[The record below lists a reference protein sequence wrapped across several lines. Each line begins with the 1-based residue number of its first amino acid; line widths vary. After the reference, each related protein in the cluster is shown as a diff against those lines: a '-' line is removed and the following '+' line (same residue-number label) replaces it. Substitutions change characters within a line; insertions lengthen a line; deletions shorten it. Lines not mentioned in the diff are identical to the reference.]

1 MNIPGLD
8 PAEFVLRQTSV
19 GPGVNLL
26 LVVAGLEGR
35 EDEVAVVHHL
45 EIQQSALASQEG
57 HNAPLFVSVLSSAG
71 SSAVFTRIDI
81 ELCGYRL

>member
-1 MNIPGLD
+1 MDIPGLD
-8 PAEFVLRQTSV
+8 PSELVLSPAPV
-19 GPGVNLL
+19 GLGVHLL